1 MFDCSVHHVD
11 QFTDHPVMK
20 LLARGFAE
28 SAECGVSGVPLH
40 WEQSAIYLT
49 DDDGDIVS
57 AIAYRKLQDRNCYW
71 ICMGCTAEH
80 QRRNGLY
87 SRLHRA
93 LVMRARENGVASVE
107 GEVRNSNLA
116 MMNAAKNQG
125 RMAVS
130 TRWVTYV

>member
-20 LLARGFAE
+20 LLARG
-28 SAECGVSGVPLH
+28 
-40 WEQSAIYLT
+40 W
-49 DDDGDIVS
+49 
-57 AIAYRKLQDRNCYW
+57 
-71 ICMGCTAEH
+71 
-80 QRRNGLY
+80 
-87 SRLHRA
+87 
-93 LVMRARENGVASVE
+93 RARGNGVASVE